1 MIVSATQQSK
11 ESKPMS
17 HDTPKLSDQK
27 VLDQARAVLKDHLSL
42 EAEGYVCT
50 TDDLYNA
57 LLGVAANRGT
67 LQAVCTDWLDI
78 AEPETVR
85 GYLNDQL
92 CVEDL
97 PALERQLNAALAA
110 QTPKRI
116 YRTPQDV
123 AIDFHDRPYYG
134 KQPQNTGLWVR
145 GRAKDG
151 TTRFYRIATA
161 YVMLN
166 GLRVTLALRFV
177 LPEADTVTVLQDLL
191 KRLHLRAIRIAC
203 LFLDKGFNG
212 IAIMRYLT
220 GRGQPALIA
229 CTIRGKQGGTRALCV
244 GPKSYRTTYAF
255 ESAEQGEFTA
265 SLAVCRAFTTAKRAN
280 RLKRRVEWL
289 IYILIHLNLSPRQAR
304 RLYRRRFGIESSYR
318 CAGQV
323 RGWTTS
329 PNAAYRFVLIALS
342 FILLNVWL
350 GLRWLFTQ
358 MPRRGR
364 RWLDV
369 KRFQLVRFAKFLRR
383 ALEQRYGSVSEIVAV
398 AAPRP

>member
-1 MIVSATQQSK
+1 
-11 ESKPMS
+11 MS

-27 VLDQARAVLKDHLSL
+27 VLDEARQVLKENLPL

-50 TDDLYNA
+50 TDDWYNV

-67 LQAVCTDWLDI
+67 LQAVCSDWLGLAD
-78 AEPETVR
+78 PETIR

-92 CVEDL
+92 RVEDL

-116 YRTPQDV
+116 YRSPQNV
-123 AIDFHDRPYYG
+123 AIDFHDRAYYG
-134 KQPQNTGLWVR
+134 KQPQGTGLWVR
-145 GRAKDG
+145 GQAKDG
-151 TTRFYRIATA
+151 TTRFYRIATC
-161 YVMLN
+161 YVILN

-177 LPEADTVTVLQDLL
+177 LPEEDTLTVLQDLL

-212 IAIMRYLT
+212 IAILRDLT
-220 GRGQPALIA
+220 QREQPAIIA

-244 GPKSYRTTYAF
+244 GPKSYRTTYTF
-255 ESAEQGEFTA
+255 QSAKQGTFTA
-265 SLAVCRAFTTAKRAN
+265 SLAVCRAFTTAKRTK
-280 RLKRRVEWL
+280 RMKRRVEWL
-289 IYILIHLNLSPRQAR
+289 IYILIHLDLSPRQAR
-304 RLYRRRFGIESSYR
+304 REYRRRFGIESSYR

-329 PNAAYRFVLIALS
+329 PNAAYRFVLIGLS

-350 GLRWLFTQ
+350 HLRWLFTQ
-358 MPRRGR
+358 VPRRGR
-364 RWLDV
+364 RGLDT
-369 KRFQLVRFAKFLRR
+369 KRFQLVRFATFLRR
-383 ALEQRYGSVSEIVAV
+383 ALEQRYGSVSEIVAIV
-398 AAPRP
+398 TPRP